1 MARRKS
7 SLVQRP
13 IPVSGSG
20 VMLVEWIVPNGVDNG
35 SPPAN
40 GSPPGLVWQER
51 QLPMAASSAP
61 LATTAASNEARSGA
75 AAAAATR
82 DRSTDPADDR
92 TLSSIEPARIILRF
106 MLRPK
111 DRRRRKQQT
120 TLLRTRAGGAA
131 FPAADRR
138 STLRVIGTAWQAP

>member
-7 SLVQRP
+7 SPLQSP

-61 LATTAASNEARSGA
+61 LATTAAANEARSCA
-75 AAAAATR
+75 AAATTR
-82 DRSTDPADDR
+82 DRSTDPADDK
-92 TLSSIEPARIILRF
+92 TLSSIEPA
-106 MLRPK
+106 
-111 DRRRRKQQT
+111 
-120 TLLRTRAGGAA
+120 
-131 FPAADRR
+131 
-138 STLRVIGTAWQAP
+138 